1 MKKLMLLLAIS
12 LICSTGFAYTWQKF
26 GPENVNITKICF
38 GVVIQ
43 GHVLC
48 ADDGF
53 YLYNYGSNTS
63 EFYTNGGLPVS
74 GAAYFSPDKIMVTMG
89 DGSWSDGIYTFD
101 LNTHVFDVLE
111 WVVLPKFLHYQ
122 ETNSTWWVGSDWGG
136 MWKSENGTDWAEVTE
151 FLAKP
156 CYAIASYGSNMVVG
170 AISDLANIYW
180 SDNDG
185 QTWNPS
191 ELSPGFPDM
200 SFGSFGLLLGVF
212 PGYSNSSGLWKSTDF
227 GQTWQIEIYQDN
239 LITLG
244 FDCFS
249 DIFVGYDGQGLAY
262 YQPDQGMTFLNDG
275 LPGLHINK
283 IQVNP
288 TMSAPALFVSTDQG
302 ACYSLDYNVGMEDFQ
317 NCKPNAVITPNPA
330 HDFAEIA
337 CDAPISTISVFTL
350 SGKKVME
357 KSGLEIPKMIDTSG
371 LQTGVYL
378 IKIETSEG
386 NTTQKLV
393 VK

>member
-1 MKKLMLLLAIS
+1 MKKFILLLVIP

-53 YLYNYGSNTS
+53 YLCNYGTNTS
-63 EFYTNGGLPVS
+63 EFYTYGGLPVS

-101 LNTHVFDVLE
+101 LNTHQFEVLE
-111 WVVLPKFLHYQ
+111 WIVWPNFLHFH
-122 ETNSTWWVGSDWGG
+122 EATSTWWVGSDWGG
-136 MWKSENGTDWAEVTE
+136 MLKSENGTNWTEVTD
-151 FLAKP
+151 FMAKP
-156 CYAIASYGSNMVVG
+156 CYAIASFGSNMVVS
-170 AISDLANIYW
+170 AISNLTNVYW

-239 LITLG
+239 LKTLG

-262 YQPDQGMTFLNDG
+262 YQPGQGLVFMNEG

-302 ACYSLDYNVGMEDFQ
+302 ACYSLDYYVGMDDFQ

-337 CDAPISTISVFTL
+337 CDANIKMITVFTL

-357 KSGLEIPKMIDTSG
+357 KPSSETQEILDISGLS
-371 LQTGVYL
+371 QGVYL

-386 NTTQKLV
+386 NTIQKLI